1 VPIAKKFHQDPT
13 RLSALDIEALAL
25 AGPASDGLG
34 SDVATD
40 ARYASFTARESR
52 EQPRARLLP
61 VLRAERS
68 PSDEPATWS
77 RSIEPDPPLGRGA
90 LRWCVVT
97 VLLAGAAMAALY
109 RGAWVDPFFPP
120 DR

>member
-1 VPIAKKFHQDPT
+1 VPIAKKFHQNPT
-13 RLSALDIEALAL
+13 KLSALDIEALAL
-25 AGPASDGLG
+25 AGPASDGSG
-34 SDVATD
+34 SGVATD
-40 ARYASFTARESR
+40 ARYASLTARERR

-61 VLRAERS
+61 VPRAERS
-68 PSDEPATWS
+68 PRDEPATRRAS
-77 RSIEPDPPLGRGA
+77 VEPDPALGRGA

-97 VLLAGAAMAALY
+97 VLLAGAAMAALH